1 MTNNCTQ
8 YNHYLNTWK
17 EKLKGIDVLYQGFK
31 KNGNNE
37 IKEQIQDLK
46 KQAEIAK
53 QEYQDFINEIV
64 EFEGEKIKRIDA
76 DILRKM
82 KGLTGKLDFVITN
95 GNINYIDVRFTKVER
110 DKINQAL
117 SFVKYFNSLQ
127 SLDCD
132 GTNIDYLPELQ
143 GSLKELY
150 CSNTNIDSLPELPD
164 SLEVLDC
171 SYTNTDS
178 LPELPDSLQ
187 ALSCENTNIDS
198 LPELRAS
205 LRIIYI

>member
-1 MTNNCTQ
+1 MTNNCAQ
-8 YNHYLNTWK
+8 YNHYLNTRK
-17 EKLKGIDVLYQGFK
+17 KKLNGIDVLYKDFK
-31 KNGNNE
+31 KTGNNE

-64 EFEGEKIKRIDA
+64 EFEGKEVKRMGA

-82 KGLTGKLDFVITN
+82 KGLTGKLEFKIKN
-95 GNINYIDVRFTKVER
+95 GNINHIDVSIIEAER

-117 SFVKYFNSLQ
+117 SFVKYFDDLEHLN
-127 SLDCD
+127 
-132 GTNIDYLPELQ
+132 
-143 GSLKELY
+143 
-150 CSNTNIDSLPELPD
+150 CSSTNIDSLSEFPDRLQELY
-164 SLEVLDC
+164 C
-171 SYTNTDS
+171 YK
-178 LPELPDSLQ
+178 
-187 ALSCENTNIDS
+187 TNIDF